1 LKNKISVID
10 SNPNI
15 DEEEM
20 LQHRLKSV
28 LEMMYTSP
36 YYIIDKEVEEK
47 VLSKYLENYPE
58 YQIT

>member
-1 LKNKISVID
+1 
-10 SNPNI
+10 
-15 DEEEM
+15 
-20 LQHRLKSV
+20 
-28 LEMMYTSP
+28 MYTSP